1 MTFSDAAEPDR
12 ARGPR
17 VLVSTASMHGS
28 TSEIAQVIA
37 QVLAA
42 KGLTVTVLPPAEV
55 QSIDDYDA
63 IIIGSAVYSS
73 HWLDAA
79 TDLVNRFLDPL
90 STRPVWLFSSGA
102 VGSPVSK
109 LALAMARDPVEIA
122 GLRIATRARD
132 HRMFAGKLDR
142 KVLTHAQWA
151 SLLIFHG
158 LEGDFRDWAEIRQ
171 WATGI
176 AQQLVPAPA

>member
-1 MTFSDAAEPDR
+1 MTLADAAEPDR
-12 ARGPR
+12 AQGPR
-17 VLVSTASMHGS
+17 VLVSAASTHGS
-28 TSEIAQVIA
+28 TSEIAQVIG
-37 QVLAA
+37 QVLATQ
-42 KGLTVTVLPPAEV
+42 GLTVTVLPPAEV
-55 QSIDDYDA
+55 QSIDEYDA

-90 STRPVWLFSSGA
+90 RTRPVWLFSSGA

-109 LALAMARDPVEIA
+109 LSLAMAREPVEIA
-122 GLRIATRARD
+122 GLRIATHARE

-151 SLLIFHG
+151 SLLIFHC

-171 WATGI
+171 WASGI
-176 AQQLVPAPA
+176 AEHLTRAPA

>member
-1 MTFSDAAEPDR
+1 M
-12 ARGPR
+12 
-17 VLVSTASMHGS
+17 
-28 TSEIAQVIA
+28 
-37 QVLAA
+37 
-42 KGLTVTVLPPAEV
+42 
-55 QSIDDYDA
+55 
-63 IIIGSAVYSS
+63 
-73 HWLDAA
+73 
-79 TDLVNRFLDPL
+79 
-90 STRPVWLFSSGA
+90 WLFSSGA

-109 LALAMARDPVEIA
+109 LSLAMAREPVEIA
-122 GLRIATRARD
+122 GLRIATRARE